1 MKERIS
7 IGPYQNEITPET
19 VIELVPSLSQYHK
32 GNCFMI
38 PRENE
43 TYFVLKNSTV
53 FLVKKKC
60 LNCLHFKIGK
70 GCGIGPD
77 CKSICLI
84 PEEHIKGW
92 TNIERG
98 GKTLSSA
105 ILLFIAKLFIL
116 SEPNL
121 DKFIQEQIPEDFLN
135 QYCKKYI
142 RIKPIVYRMLIDLDQ
157 QQEAIEKKYETGVLP
172 DDERLKFIIEIQKE
186 QKDLID
192 RLAILI

>member
-19 VIELVPSLSQYHK
+19 IIELVPSLSQYHK

-43 TYFVLKNSTV
+43 TYFVQKNSTV

-84 PEEHIKGW
+84 PEEHVKGW
-92 TNIERG
+92 TNIKRD
-98 GKTLSSA
+98 GKILTSS
-105 ILLFIAKLFIL
+105 ILLFIAKIFIL
-116 SEPNL
+116 SERNL
-121 DKFIQEQIPEDFLN
+121 EKFIQEQIPENFHH
-135 QYCKKYI
+135 QSCKKFV
-142 RIKPIVYRMLIDLDQ
+142 RIKPLVYRILMDLDQ
-157 QQEAIEKKYETGVLP
+157 QEEALEKKYDADVLP
-172 DDERLKFIIEIQKE
+172 NEERWEVLVEIKKE
-186 QKDLID
+186 Q
-192 RLAILI
+192 